1 MIRSETADGVR
12 ILRMEFGAANA
23 LYPRVVEALVAELE
37 REQIPT
43 VLTGEGSIFSAGL
56 NLVELAPMGHA
67 EMERFVE
74 RFSVLMT
81 LALTTRF
88 PLVAAVNGHAVAGG
102 CVLSMACDHRIGV
115 DGPFKIGMNEMA
127 IGLTL
132 PGVVTEIL
140 RGKLSAECARTVI
153 LGGALFSPADAM
165 GAGLLDAIVPDS
177 DAAIEKAV
185 DVARDLGKSPAQF
198 AAMKGSLVA
207 PITERLQHTRAPLD
221 IRFVESWFSEQTTA
235 LRRDLVATL
244 TSGKP

>member
-1 MIRSETADGVR
+1 MIRSETTDGVR

-23 LYPRVVEALVAELE
+23 LGPRVVEALVDELK
-37 REQIPT
+37 REQVPT
-43 VLTGEGSIFSAGL
+43 VLTGDGSIFSAGL
-56 NLVELAPMGHA
+56 NLVEVDALDRD
-67 EMERFVE
+67 EMVEFIE

-81 LALTTRF
+81 LTLTTRF

-102 CVLSMACDHRIGV
+102 CVLAMACDHRVGV

-140 RGKLSAECARTVI
+140 RGKLSAEHARAVI
-153 LGGALFSPADAM
+153 LGGALFSPADAVD
-165 GAGLLDAIVPDS
+165 AGLLDELAANT
-177 DAAIEKAV
+177 DAAIDRAV
-185 DVARDLGKSPAQF
+185 DVARNLGKSPGEF

-221 IRFVESWFSEQTTA
+221 VRFIDSWFGEQTTA
-235 LRRDLVATL
+235 LRRELVAKL
-244 TSGKP
+244 TSTDS

>member
-1 MIRSETADGVR
+1 MIRSETSDGVR

-23 LYPRVVEALVAELE
+23 LGPRVVEALVAELK
-37 REQIPT
+37 REQVPT
-43 VLTGEGSIFSAGL
+43 VLTGESSIFSAGL
-56 NLVELAPMGHA
+56 NLVEVDALRRE
-67 EMERFVE
+67 EMVEFVE

-102 CVLSMACDHRIGV
+102 CVLAMACDHRVGT

-140 RGKLSAECARTVI
+140 RGKLTADHARTVI
-153 LGGALFSPADAM
+153 LGGALFSPADAV
-165 GAGLLDAIVPDS
+165 GAGLLDEIAPDS
-177 DAAIEKAV
+177 DAAIQRAV
-185 DVARDLGKSPAQF
+185 EVARELGKSPAEF

-207 PITERLQHTRAPLD
+207 PITERLQHTRVALD
-221 IRFVESWFSEQTTA
+221 VRFVESWFGEQTTA
-235 LRRDLVATL
+235 LRRELVAKL
-244 TSGKP
+244 TAGKT

>member
-23 LYPRVVEALVAELE
+23 LSPRVVEALVAELE

-43 VLTGEGSIFSAGL
+43 VLTGDGTVFSAGL
-56 NLVELAPMGHA
+56 NLVELESLGRA
-67 EMERFVE
+67 EMEAFVE

-102 CVLSMACDHRIGV
+102 CVLAMACDHRIGV
-115 DGPFKIGMNEMA
+115 EGSFKIGMNELA

-132 PGVVTEIL
+132 PAVVTEIL
-140 RGKLSAECARTVI
+140 RGKLSADHARAVI
-153 LGGALFSPADAM
+153 LGGELMSPADAVET
-165 GAGLLDAIVPDS
+165 GLLDETAADS
-177 DAAIEKAV
+177 SAAIQRAV
-185 DVARDLGKSPAQF
+185 EVARDLSRSPAEF

-207 PITERLQHTRAPLD
+207 PITERLQHTRTALD
-221 IRFVESWFSEQTTA
+221 VRFVESWFAERTTA
-235 LRRDLVATL
+235 LRRDMVAKLVE
-244 TSGKP
+244 GKS

>member
-23 LYPRVVEALVAELE
+23 LGPRVVEALVAELK
-37 REQIPT
+37 REQVPT

-56 NLVELAPMGHA
+56 NLVEVDSLSRE
-67 EMERFVE
+67 EMEGFVE
-74 RFSVLMT
+74 RFTVLMT

-102 CVLSMACDHRIGV
+102 CVLSMACDYRIGV

-140 RGKLSAECARTVI
+140 RGKLSADHARTVI
-153 LGGALFSPADAM
+153 LGGALLSPADAV
-165 GAGLLDAIVPDS
+165 GAGLLDELAPDA
-177 DAAIEKAV
+177 DAAIHRAV
-185 DVARDLGKSPAQF
+185 DVARDLGRSPAEF

-207 PITERLQHTRAPLD
+207 PITERLQHTREPLD
-221 IRFVESWFSEQTTA
+221 VRFVESWFGEQTVA
-235 LRRDLVATL
+235 LRRELVAKL
-244 TSGKP
+244 TADKS